1 MEPKHNITGIILSGG
16 KSLRMGQNKAFIE
29 IEGVP
34 IINRISTLFKELF
47 KEVIIVTND
56 TELFK
61 NLDFKIYADI
71 LPDKG
76 ALGGLYTGIY
86 FSEFNY
92 SFCVAC
98 DMPFINKSL
107 VQYLARK
114 IEGEDVIVPRTK
126 DGLQPLHALYSKNCL
141 PKIKVVIDQGKYKIM
156 DFYSMVKVRIV
167 EEDEFISID
176 PSKGSFIN
184 VNTPDELITIVRSK
198 RLN

>member
-1 MEPKHNITGIILSGG
+1 
-16 KSLRMGQNKAFIE
+16 MGQNKAFIE

-34 IINRISTLFKELF
+34 IVNRISTLFKELF
-47 KEVIIVTND
+47 QEVIIVTN
-56 TELFK
+56 EKQLFK
-61 NLDFKIYADI
+61 DLDLKIYTDI
-71 LPDKG
+71 LPNKG

-86 FSEFNY
+86 FSKFNY

-107 VQYLARK
+107 VHYLVKK
-114 IEGEDVIVPRTK
+114 IAGEDVIVPRTI

-141 PKIKVVIDQGKYKIM
+141 HAIKTVIDQGKYKIM

-167 EEDEFISID
+167 EEGEFISID

-184 VNTPDELITIVRSK
+184 VNTPDELITILRDKS
-198 RLN
+198 LN